1 MRKPLKPFLG
11 SRLHPVFKVPIFME
25 KPTYESLF
33 DRFYLKELLE
43 ELLKGPYQRKPK
55 NVLFANELR
64 SHVGLITGFTTSKP
78 VLHSRSKRNKAILNG
93 GSKVVS
99 YIFNSVSHHIY

>member
-1 MRKPLKPFLG
+1 
-11 SRLHPVFKVPIFME
+11 ME

-55 NVLFANELR
+55 NVPFANELR

-99 YIFNSVSHHIY
+99 YIFNSVPYQIY